1 MSTVLMVANYAPDVG
16 FAWWL
21 MENFWMQLSELSRQ
35 SGLQPLIA
43 YPTSGV
49 VPARIRDADIETIQ
63 QPIAGRGMA
72 EFWHTILL
80 VRARRV
86 RMIYFTDRSFSS
98 WRYAVLRLAGVS
110 QILTHDH
117 SPGDRPPV
125 RGLKGAFKSAW
136 RRLPWI
142 SADRQICV
150 SPLMRRRAIENARI
164 PEDRCVVVQN
174 GIVPVACTGD
184 RSYVHRKLG
193 LSNDHRLCITVA
205 RAHTYKRID
214 FAVLVAQR
222 CVRDL
227 GRRDVSFVF
236 CGDGPDLERL
246 RLLVQQL
253 DLQDYFHL
261 AGRRNDV
268 RAFLCAADIAI
279 HPSRGEAFSLAVVE
293 YMSAGLALIVPDI
306 PSVSQTVEH
315 GVTGVIYPDGDVD
328 AAAEAVCRMLDDPAR
343 VAEMGRRSA
352 QVVRARY
359 SFTGMN
365 NRFRE
370 IIREHLRAIR

>member
-150 SPLMRRRAIENARI
+150 SPLMRRRAMENARI

-193 LSNDHRLCITVA
+193 LSNHHRLCITVA

-214 FAVLVAQR
+214 FVVWVAKR

-227 GRRDVSFVF
+227 GRRDVSFIF

-246 RLLVQQL
+246 QQLVRQL
-253 DLQDYFHL
+253 DLQDYFHF
-261 AGRRNDV
+261 AGRRNDIP
-268 RAFLCAADIAI
+268 AFLCAADIAI

-306 PSVSQTVEH
+306 PSVCQTVEH
-315 GVTGVIYPDGDVD
+315 GVTGAIYPDGDVD

-343 VAEMGRRSA
+343 IAEMGRRSA
-352 QVVRARY
+352 QVVLEKY
-359 SFTGMN
+359 SFVDMN

-370 IIREHLRAIR
+370 IIREHLRSIR